1 MRKHR
6 NVWNGS
12 RTEQKGTRMDNK
24 LLLKTMIDALED
36 KKGEHITV
44 LDISGISIL
53 ADYFVIVS
61 GSNQNQVKALAD
73 AVEEKLRAHR
83 VEPKSIEGY
92 RGAGWILMDYQDIV
106 LHVFHEED
114 RAFYD
119 LERLWRDAKVVDVK
133 SL

>member
-1 MRKHR
+1 
-6 NVWNGS
+6 
-12 RTEQKGTRMDNK
+12 MDNK
-24 LLLKTMIDALED
+24 FLLKTMIDALED